1 MIWFIVLTTIMGNG
15 EVYTE
20 VRPATSPEFNT
31 KEQCLAAGQLI
42 VDQKQIEVGTDNGKV
57 YYVCHSIT
65 ADEFLKA
72 VGKSGG
78 SNT

>member
-1 MIWFIVLTTIMGNG
+1 MIWFIVLTTIMSNG
-15 EVYTE
+15 DVYTE
-20 VRPATSPEFNT
+20 VRPAASPEFNT
-31 KEQCLAAGQLI
+31 KEQCLAVGQVV
-42 VDQKQIEVGTDNGKV
+42 VDQKQIEIGTNSGTV